1 MILRFVLNIGRKIF
15 ELFGDHS
22 RLGILIPCATN
33 WGEYLIIKDSSLKY
47 IWHADCGALILKE
60 FILDL
65 INPDEEYLILIF

>member
-1 MILRFVLNIGRKIF
+1 MTNDTEICTQYWKEKIF

-47 IWHADCGALILKE
+47 IWHADCGALIFKKRIYIR
-60 FILDL
+60 F
-65 INPDEEYLILIF
+65 N